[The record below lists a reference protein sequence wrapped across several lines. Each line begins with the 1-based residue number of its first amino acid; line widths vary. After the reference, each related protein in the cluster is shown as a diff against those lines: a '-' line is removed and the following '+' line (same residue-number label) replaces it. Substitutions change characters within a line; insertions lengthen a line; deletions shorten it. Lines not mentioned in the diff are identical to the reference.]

1 MKLLQFKASWC
12 NPCKQQTKEF
22 EKNPVDVEL
31 VPIDIDEDDKDL
43 ATQYGIRSI
52 PTMILLSDN
61 EEILRWTGIT
71 KSSTINEFI
80 KGLTQIE
87 DSPTI
92 RTLGEGL
99 EKSVDKYRKEA
110 KI

>member
-31 VPIDIDEDDKDL
+31 VPIDVDEDDKGL
-43 ATQYGIRSI
+43 TTQYSIRSI
-52 PTMILLSDN
+52 PTMVLVGDN
-61 EEILRWTGIT
+61 DEVINRWTGVT

-80 KGLTQIE
+80 KGLTQ
-87 DSPTI
+87 TK
-92 RTLGEGL
+92 
-99 EKSVDKYRKEA
+99 KS
-110 KI
+110 